1 MKQGIQRGLKL
12 GVVLVFFLSGFAACA
27 AEGPTL
33 VFTSGQVLLREAGGT
48 KIKFAK
54 KDMII
59 AEGATVITGENAQA
73 EVRTAGGL
81 WRLGRRAVFSPGA
94 TGGGRLLAG
103 TVLALVPSGQTWRVE
118 SSRGLV
124 ALGEG
129 TWILQA
135 VDNEGLKL
143 ICLDGP
149 ATAVALGEMKA
160 PASDPLRKIKLR
172 PGELVFLLTQGK
184 VFGPEVTN
192 FHQELLA
199 TSRLVAGFP
208 EDLPDA
214 VRLKNLGIAQSEQ
227 LKGVSNALVAGAK
240 DEKGFQVV
248 VPKAAPAKDKPAP

>member
-1 MKQGIQRGLKL
+1 MKPLIQRGLKL
-12 GVVLVFFLSGFAACA
+12 GVVLAFFFSGFAARA
-27 AEGPTL
+27 AEAPVL
-33 VFTSGQVLLREAGGT
+33 VFTNGQVLLREAGGK

-59 AEGATVITGENAQA
+59 AEGATVVTGENAQA

-124 ALGEG
+124 SLGEG

-149 ATAVALGEMKA
+149 AKAVALGEMKA
-160 PASDPLRKIKLR
+160 PASEPLRKIKLR
-172 PGELVFLLTQGK
+172 PGELVFLLPQGK
-184 VFGPEVTN
+184 VFGPVVTI
-192 FHQELLA
+192 FLQELLA
-199 TSRLVAGFP
+199 TSRLVGGFP

-227 LKGVSNALVAGAK
+227 LKGVSNALVAGAR

-248 VPKAAPAKDKPAP
+248 VPKAAPAKEKPAP